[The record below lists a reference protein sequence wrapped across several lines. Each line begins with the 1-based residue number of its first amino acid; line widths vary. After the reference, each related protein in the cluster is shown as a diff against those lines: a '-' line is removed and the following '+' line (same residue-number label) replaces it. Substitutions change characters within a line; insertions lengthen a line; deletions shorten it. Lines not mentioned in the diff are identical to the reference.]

1 MLVIYGGC
9 TLLFTPLAK
18 PQTLFT
24 LDSLHFGMLLFCGLN
39 ALIAYG
45 AFAEALDHWEA
56 SRVSAVI
63 ALTPLV
69 TLVSV
74 WAVSLLTPTLIAPEH
89 LTLLGLLGAI
99 LVVAG
104 SVAIAI
110 GKNK

>member
-1 MLVIYGGC
+1 
-9 TLLFTPLAK
+9 
-18 PQTLFT
+18 
-24 LDSLHFGMLLFCGLN
+24 MLLFCGLN
-39 ALIAYG
+39 TLMAYG

-69 TLVSV
+69 TLISV